1 MTEDLYHL
9 SAQELGTL
17 LRKREVSALEIVQV
31 TLKRIESLE
40 PRLNAYI
47 TVTTREALDA
57 ARRCDKELAAGQ
69 DRGPLHGI
77 PMAVKDLYDTA
88 GVRTTS
94 GSKILA
100 DRIPD
105 QDAASI
111 RKLRAAGAVIVGK
124 TNLNEFACG
133 VTTTNAHYG
142 DTFNPWDLART
153 PGGSSGGSAAA
164 VAAGLCTVA
173 TGSDTGGSIR
183 IPAAL
188 CGVVGFKPSY
198 GRISCQGIMPL
209 SWEQDHPGPITR
221 TVYDAA
227 ITLQAMA
234 GWDAM
239 DPASV
244 DWPVPDYAAE
254 LDAGIEGRKVG
265 VDWEFA
271 LNGISTE
278 VHAAFEAALEVLR
291 DLGASVVDV
300 HLPGLTEGMSAGLTM
315 WQGDAAAVHEEWLRT
330 RAEDYDPLVRSR
342 LESARTVTGA
352 AYAQAQRARRK
363 LKRELQNVFG
373 QVDLLATPMCA
384 VAAPPHGASQ
394 VTVGGQEF
402 DVLAGLT
409 RYSRVFN
416 FTGLPSISI
425 PCGFTTEELPVG
437 LQLIAPL
444 FDEVGVLQ
452 AAQAYEQA
460 TQWHLR
466 RPSAHST
473 ETTLP

>member
-1 MTEDLYHL
+1 MSKDLCYL
-9 SAQELGTL
+9 NALELGTL
-17 LRKREVSALEIVQV
+17 LRKREVSALEIAQA
-31 TLKRIESLE
+31 TLERIEGLE
-40 PRLNAYI
+40 PRLNAFI
-47 TVTTREALDA
+47 TVTAGEALDA
-57 ARRCDKELAAGQ
+57 ARRCDEELAAGR

-77 PMAVKDLYDTA
+77 PLAVKDLYDTA

-100 DRIPD
+100 DRVPD
-105 QDAASI
+105 QDATSV
-111 RKLRAAGAVIVGK
+111 RKLREAGAVIVGK

-142 DTFNPWDLART
+142 DTCNPWDLSRT
-153 PGGSSGGSAAA
+153 PGGSSGGSGAA

-188 CGVVGFKPSY
+188 CGVVGLKPSY
-198 GRISCQGIMPL
+198 GRISCQGVMPL

-227 ITLQAMA
+227 LMLEAMA
-234 GWDAM
+234 GWDAA

-244 DWPVPDYAAE
+244 DRPVPDYAVE
-254 LDAGIEGRKVG
+254 LDAGIKGRKLG

-278 VHAAFEAALEVLR
+278 VRAAFEAALEVLAG
-291 DLGASVVDV
+291 LGAEVVDV
-300 HLPGLTEGMSAGLTM
+300 HLPGLTEGMSAGLIM
-315 WQGDAAAVHEEWLRT
+315 WRAEAAAVHEEWLRT
-330 RAEDYDPLVRSR
+330 RGEEYDPLVRPR
-342 LESARTVTGA
+342 LESAMAVTGA
-352 AYAQAQRARRK
+352 DYARVQRARRQ
-363 LKRELQNVFG
+363 LNRDLEGMFG
-373 QVDLLATPMCA
+373 QVDLLAKPMCA

-394 VTVGGQEF
+394 VEVGGQEF

-416 FTGLPSISI
+416 FTGLPSISV
-425 PCGFTTEELPVG
+425 PCGFSSEDLPLG
-437 LQLIAPL
+437 LQLVGPM
-444 FDEVGVLQ
+444 FDEAGVLQ
-452 AAQAYEQA
+452 AAYAYEHA
-460 TQWHLR
+460 TEWHVR
-466 RPSAHST
+466 RASIS
-473 ETTLP
+473 